1 MSQGAPQQSVPLKKA
16 FDPKD
21 HLLQA
26 IKKQDLSSDGY
37 LFKASLSEARRV
49 CFDRCLE
56 SNQSN
61 ALATSEKF
69 CLKRCLESKLLVDIS
84 SLINIH
90 YLHTLDTAFLDAEA
104 KKQQHVHH

>member
-1 MSQGAPQQSVPLKKA
+1 MSHSHSNQSVPLKKE
-16 FDPKD
+16 FEPKD

-49 CFDRCLE
+49 CFDRCFE

-61 ALATSEKF
+61 ALSMTEKF
-69 CLKRCLESKLLVDIS
+69 CLKRCLESKLQVDVS

-90 YLHTLDTAFLDAEA
+90 YLHTLSTAIVEGEA

>member
-1 MSQGAPQQSVPLKKA
+1 MSHSSHQSVQLKKE
-16 FDPKD
+16 FEPKEQ
-21 HLLQA
+21 LMES

-56 SNQSN
+56 STQSN
-61 ALATSEKF
+61 ALSTNEKF
-69 CLKRCLESKLLVDIS
+69 CLKRCLESKLQVDVS

-90 YLHTLDTAFLDAEA
+90 YLRTLGLARLDAEA